1 MFEFIT
7 KYIYP
12 NVESNTDTV
21 SNINTE
27 NNEEYYMKLYEIKF
41 PNNIVVEA
49 KGISPRNAF
58 ENYIYKQKLKG
69 NYITYNYYD
78 VSYNIQRI

>member
-1 MFEFIT
+1 MLNYFT
-7 KYIYP
+7 KWFYKNDYEEK
-12 NVESNTDTV
+12 NEKYD
-21 SNINTE
+21 
-27 NNEEYYMKLYEIKF
+27 EEYHMKLYEIKF
-41 PNNIVVEA
+41 PNNIVVEV